1 MKRVVRE
8 DPVGR
13 VVLKCLANGVAVYST
28 HTACDCVPGGV
39 NDWLVKGLG
48 DGSVVPAQPDEGGTG
63 IEGAGFGRVM
73 TLASP
78 TTLADI
84 VARCKSHLSLHHVRV
99 GIAMNELAESK
110 ADADTVSTA
119 AANVVVKTIAVCAGS
134 GASVLGGVDADVW
147 VTATPSELLVRG
159 YRWSLA
165 LRVVCCVSP
174 HAG

>member
-1 MKRVVRE
+1 M
-8 DPVGR
+8 
-13 VVLKCLANGVAVYST
+13 
-28 HTACDCVPGGV
+28 
-39 NDWLVKGLG
+39 
-48 DGSVVPAQPDEGGTG
+48 VPAQPDEGGTG
-63 IEGAGFGRVM
+63 IEDAGFGWVM

-84 VARCKSHLSLHHVRV
+84 VARCKSHVSLPHVRV
-99 GIAMNELAESK
+99 GIAMKQLAASK
-110 ADADTVSTA
+110 ADAATVSTA